1 MGFSRSTTMRAITAA
16 MLILGG
22 VTACDQGGAGEGSAE
37 TLSFFFWGGDKR
49 IQLTQQVLDL
59 YHKRHPNVTFTVSS
73 QPNAGYFDEL
83 AKRIDGGT
91 APDLFQIDDNYL
103 TEFAQRDYLL
113 DLGPYLADDRIDL
126 AQVSNGLVR
135 YGRVDEKQVGI
146 AAAENTAALVY
157 DKSLLDRLGVAAPS
171 SGMNYPQYLAWAA
184 TITEKSNGA
193 VAGTMDPS
201 ADYKAFWLWLRSQ
214 NKEFYSGAALG
225 FTEADVTAWFR
236 LWKDARDEG
245 VTPDA
250 PVIHEANAGD
260 ATKQLVVTGKAA
272 TSFMWSN
279 QLPEMQQKTKNELGI
294 VAYPGAASAAWARAS
309 MYWSVHKGTAH
320 QETAA
325 DVIDFLVNDPE
336 AAAILGTERGLA
348 PNLQNRR
355 ELEVSLNDPI
365 MKASI
370 AYTNEMSTRYGNAPL
385 PPPKGHGA
393 IRAALV
399 KAAEGTQSGAL
410 TPEAAAKQFVTE
422 ANAALK

>member
-1 MGFSRSTTMRAITAA
+1 
-16 MLILGG
+16 
-22 VTACDQGGAGEGSAE
+22 
-37 TLSFFFWGGDKR
+37 
-49 IQLTQQVLDL
+49 
-59 YHKRHPNVTFTVSS
+59 
-73 QPNAGYFDEL
+73 
-83 AKRIDGGT
+83 
-91 APDLFQIDDNYL
+91 
-103 TEFAQRDYLL
+103 
-113 DLGPYLADDRIDL
+113 
-126 AQVSNGLVR
+126 
-135 YGRVDEKQVGI
+135 
-146 AAAENTAALVY
+146 
-157 DKSLLDRLGVAAPS
+157 
-171 SGMNYPQYLAWAA
+171 
-184 TITEKSNGA
+184 
-193 VAGTMDPS
+193 MDPS

-214 NKEFYSGAALG
+214 NKEFYSGSALG
-225 FTEADVTAWFR
+225 FTEADATAWFR

-245 VTPDA
+245 VTPTA

-279 QLPEMQQKTKNELGI
+279 QLPEMQQKTKSELGI

-320 QETAA
+320 QEAAA

-399 KAAEGTQSGAL
+399 KAAEGVQSGAL

-422 ANAALK
+422 ANTALK

>member
-1 MGFSRSTTMRAITAA
+1 MRAVVAA

-22 VTACDQGGAGEGSAE
+22 VAACDRGGAGDGSAVQ
-37 TLSFFFWGGDKR
+37 LSFFFWGGDKR

-59 YHKRHPNVTFTVSS
+59 YHERHPEVTFTVSS
-73 QPNAGYFDEL
+73 QPNAGYFDAL
-83 AKRIDGGT
+83 AKRIDGGD

-113 DLGPYLADDRIDL
+113 DLVPFIADNRIDL

-135 YGRVDEKQVGI
+135 YGRVDDRQVGI

-157 DKSLLDRLGVAAPS
+157 DKSLLDRLGLAAPS
-171 SGMNYPQYLAWAA
+171 SGMSYPQYLAWAA
-184 TITEKSNGA
+184 TITEKSDGA

-214 NKEFYSGAALG
+214 DKEFYSGARLG

-236 LWKDARDEG
+236 LWQDARDDG
-245 VTPDA
+245 VTPGA

-309 MYWSVHKGTAH
+309 MYWSVHRATAH
-320 QETAA
+320 PEVAA

-336 AAAILGTERGLA
+336 AAVILGTERGLA

-399 KAAEGTQSGAL
+399 KAAEGAQSEAL

-422 ANAALK
+422 ATAALK

>member
-1 MGFSRSTTMRAITAA
+1 MRAFAVA
-16 MLILGG
+16 MLIVGG
-22 VTACDQGGAGEGSAE
+22 ATACDRGGAGDEPSAQ
-37 TLSFFFWGGDKR
+37 LSFFFWGGDKR
-49 IQLTQQVLDL
+49 VELTQKVLDL
-59 YHKRHPNVTFTVSS
+59 YHERHPGVTFTVAY
-73 QPNAGYFDEL
+73 QPNAGYFDKL
-83 AKRIDGGT
+83 AERIDGGD

-103 TEFAQRDYLL
+103 TEFAQRDCLL
-113 DLGPYLADDRIDL
+113 DLGPYIADNRIDL

-135 YGRVDEKQVGI
+135 YGRVDDRQVGI

-157 DKSLLDRLGVAAPS
+157 DKSLLDRLGLDAPA

-184 TITEKSNGA
+184 TITEKSNGT

-214 NKEFYSGAALG
+214 KKEFYSGAALG
-225 FTEADVTAWFR
+225 FGEADVTAWFR
-236 LWKDARDEG
+236 LWKDARDDG

-279 QLPEMQQKTKNELGI
+279 QLPEMQQKTQNELGI

-320 QETAA
+320 QDVAA

-336 AAAILGTERGLA
+336 AAVILGTERGLA

-355 ELEVSLNDPI
+355 ELEVSLTDPI

-370 AYTNEMSTRYGNAPL
+370 AYTNEMSTRYGAAPQ

-399 KAAEGTQSGAL
+399 EAAEAAQSGAL
-410 TPEAAAKQFVTE
+410 TPEAAAKQFITE
-422 ANAALK
+422 ANAALR